1 MDLIKLTR
9 PALRYCFKH
18 IFFASI
24 HIFTYLSHPSPII
37 ACPFQSLTESQT
49 PVLIDVTLAV
59 GDANVKL
66 VAIVAVAHVDAE
78 QCCVATRAPS
88 RLRIS
93 EFTQNF

>member
-24 HIFTYLSHPSPII
+24 YIFEYLSHPSPII

-59 GDANVKL
+59 GDANVKP
-66 VAIVAVAHVDAE
+66 VDIIAL
-78 QCCVATRAPS
+78 A
-88 RLRIS
+88 
-93 EFTQNF
+93 

>member
-1 MDLIKLTR
+1 MDLIKLTH
-9 PALRYCFKH
+9 PAPRYCFKH

-37 ACPFQSLTESQT
+37 ACPFQSQT

-66 VAIVAVAHVDAE
+66 VALVAVAHVDAE